1 MILIFFILGCIMAS
15 FGNVVISR
23 GIKDESIIYPRSY
36 CDNCGKTLK
45 WFNLIPLISYIL
57 QFGKCNYCKEKISI
71 KYSIFELVNGIIYMI
86 NCQKIDNL
94 LVALIISLEMTL
106 LMVMAIIDIKTLNIY
121 NIQIFIL
128 AILANFYSFI
138 TEKLNFYKM
147 IFTVILYFTLKI
159 IENKKTIKKLGF
171 GDIYVLLALFIQFN
185 INDFAEFFIIL
196 GIISGIIASLLLISK
211 KDIKA
216 KIPFIPIITLS
227 FMSFYFIEKF

>member
-86 NCQKIDNL
+86 NCH
-94 LVALIISLEMTL
+94 LI
-106 LMVMAIIDIKTLNIY
+106 
-121 NIQIFIL
+121 
-128 AILANFYSFI
+128 
-138 TEKLNFYKM
+138 
-147 IFTVILYFTLKI
+147 
-159 IENKKTIKKLGF
+159 
-171 GDIYVLLALFIQFN
+171 
-185 INDFAEFFIIL
+185 
-196 GIISGIIASLLLISK
+196 
-211 KDIKA
+211 
-216 KIPFIPIITLS
+216 
-227 FMSFYFIEKF
+227 